1 MHKQIHLP
9 NSHINE
15 STKRATYKVG
25 HIPRWTGGHLLL
37 DADPHP
43 GTPER
48 NTGVGTGSGYV
59 PMFKT
64 GMKYIHVTSNIA
76 STGEK
81 NCFEPTYYICF
92 TVLTYFIFL
101 YFVFFFS
108 LPFVTL
114 VVSFRTRETL
124 NGKISNNLLKQ
135 IGSYLAIVTFKM

>member
-43 GTPER
+43 GTRER
-48 NTGVGTGSGYV
+48 NTGGGTGSGYV

-64 GMKYIHVTSNIA
+64 GMKYIHVTSNIVKV
-76 STGEK
+76 SRFQG
-81 NCFEPTYYICF
+81 
-92 TVLTYFIFL
+92 LFIHSAHTNVIRGTKEIL
-101 YFVFFFS
+101 
-108 LPFVTL
+108 
-114 VVSFRTRETL
+114 
-124 NGKISNNLLKQ
+124 
-135 IGSYLAIVTFKM
+135 